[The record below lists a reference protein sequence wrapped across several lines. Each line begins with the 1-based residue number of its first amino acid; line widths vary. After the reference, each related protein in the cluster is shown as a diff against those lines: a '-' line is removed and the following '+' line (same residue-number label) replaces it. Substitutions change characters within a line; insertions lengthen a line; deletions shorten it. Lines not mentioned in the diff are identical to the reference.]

1 VAQVTVRVEDF
12 EDGAFPMVCVASG
25 VPVERRRQATAR
37 YEPRWPAVFLL
48 LGPVGI
54 VITLVAAIALA
65 RTVDGWVPMD
75 ERLAGRGDEE
85 RRRALIAAAVLTGVT
100 VGAMALVAAAGSSS
114 LPLLVLAAGVVA
126 VGVALYRAFSAPGA
140 VHARF
145 APNGRTV
152 TMTRVH
158 ADFAEA
164 YQAQEWRR
172 RNDPARYRPT

>member
-1 VAQVTVRVEDF
+1 MLCIV
-12 EDGAFPMVCVASG
+12 SG
-25 VPVERRRQATAR
+25 VPVERRRRATAR

-54 VITLVAAIALA
+54 VVTLVAAIALA
-65 RTVDGWVPMD
+65 RTVEGLVPMD

-85 RRRALIAAAVLTGVT
+85 RRRALITAAALTGAT
-100 VGAMALVAAAGSSS
+100 VAVMVLVSGAGSS
-114 LPLLVLAAGVVA
+114 LLTLSVLAAGVVA
-126 VGVALYRAFSAPGA
+126 VGVALFRAFRAPGA

-158 ADFAEA
+158 PDFAEA
-164 YQAQEWRR
+164 YAAQEWRR
-172 RNDPARYRPT
+172 RNDTARDLPT